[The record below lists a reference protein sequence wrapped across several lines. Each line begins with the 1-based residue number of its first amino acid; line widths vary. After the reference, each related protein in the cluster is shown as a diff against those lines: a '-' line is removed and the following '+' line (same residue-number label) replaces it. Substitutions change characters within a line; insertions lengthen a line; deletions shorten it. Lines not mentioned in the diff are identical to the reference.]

1 METHSRLPVYI
12 CLALIVLLLGA
23 TGYGYVSLFKLQKA
37 HSALQAETAL
47 TQSTVTEKENHILNL
62 EAIIE
67 MRSQELAVSEENGA
81 ELSRMLTEE
90 KERNDSLEAQ
100 VNKISGT
107 VGKLSKL
114 SKIDPE
120 LLIKY
125 SRVYFLNENY
135 MPEKVVEVDEV
146 FRSNPE
152 EPEFIHAK
160 VASRLDDLLQD
171 AKSDG
176 LDLRVTSGF
185 RSFDEQMALKGT
197 YTTNYGSG
205 ANAFSA
211 DQGYSEHQLGTTI
224 DFTTTELGGGLVGFD
239 QTEAYIWL
247 QKNAHKYGF
256 IISYPKENAYYTFE
270 PWHWRFVGKDLA
282 DDLYDDGKY
291 FYSLD
296 QREIDTYLIKLFD

>member
-1 METHSRLPVYI
+1 METRSRLPIYI
-12 CLALIVLLLGA
+12 CLFLIVLLLGA

-47 TQSTVTEKENHILNL
+47 AQATVTEKENHILNL
-62 EAIIE
+62 EAVIE
-67 MRSQELAVSEENGA
+67 MKSQELAVSEENGA
-81 ELSRMLTEE
+81 ELFRILTEE
-90 KERNDSLEAQ
+90 KERNNGLAQQ
-100 VNKISGT
+100 VNDISGT

-135 MPEKVVEVDEV
+135 MPEKVTEIKPE
-146 FRSNPE
+146 FRFKPD

-160 VASRLDDLLQD
+160 VAHYLTTLLQD
-171 AKSDG
+171 AKDDG
-176 LDLRVTSGF
+176 IHLLVLSGF
-185 RSFDEQMALKGT
+185 RSFDEQMSLKGA

-224 DFTTTELGGGLVGFD
+224 DFTTAELDGSLVGFD

-282 DDLYDDGKY
+282 DDLHDDGKY
-291 FYSLD
+291 FYNLD

>member
-23 TGYGYVSLFKLQKA
+23 TGYGYVSLLKLQKA

-47 TQSTVTEKENHILNL
+47 TQSIVTEKENHILNL

-67 MRSQELAVSEENGA
+67 MKSQELAVSEENGT
-81 ELSRMLTEE
+81 ELSQMLTEE
-90 KERNDSLEAQ
+90 KERNNGLEAQ
-100 VNKISGT
+100 VNHISGT

-135 MPEKVVEVDEV
+135 MPEKLTEINSE
-146 FRSNPE
+146 FRIKSD

-160 VASRLDDLLQD
+160 VAPYLNDLLQD
-171 AKSDG
+171 AKDDG
-176 LDLRVTSGF
+176 IDLLILSGF
-185 RSFDEQMALKGT
+185 RSFDEQMSLKNA
-197 YTTNYGSG
+197 YTTNYGFG

-224 DFTTTELGGGLVGFD
+224 DFTTAELSGSLVGFD

-247 QKNAHKYGF
+247 QQNAHKYGF

-282 DDLYDDGKY
+282 DDLHDDGKY

-296 QREIDTYLIKLFD
+296 QRKIDTYLIKLFD

>member
-23 TGYGYVSLFKLQKA
+23 TGYGYVSLLKLQKA

-47 TQSTVTEKENHILNL
+47 TQSIVTEKENHILNL

-67 MRSQELAVSEENGA
+67 MKSQELAVSEENGT
-81 ELSRMLTEE
+81 ELSQMLTEE
-90 KERNDSLEAQ
+90 KERNNGLEAQ
-100 VNKISGT
+100 VNHISGT

-135 MPEKVVEVDEV
+135 MPEKLTEINSE
-146 FRSNPE
+146 FRIKSD

-160 VASRLDDLLQD
+160 VAPYLNDLLQD
-171 AKSDG
+171 AKDDG
-176 LDLRVTSGF
+176 IDLLILSGF
-185 RSFDEQMALKGT
+185 RSFDEQMSLKNA
-197 YTTNYGSG
+197 YTTNYGFG

-224 DFTTTELGGGLVGFD
+224 DFTTAELGGSLVGFD

-247 QKNAHKYGF
+247 QQNAHKYGF

-282 DDLYDDGKY
+282 DDLHDDGKY